1 MYKRQALR
9 SEKGIEVIYD
19 SVSDF
24 VKLNEGVDLE
34 RLADKYKDVD
44 LIIYVGGISPMLE
57 GEEGD
62 AGGLEG
68 FVGGDRTTIALPAI
82 QTEVMKRLNLLGK
95 SLIFICMSGGA
106 MSFNWEV
113 DVYKRQDE
121 TNGTEA
127 LGTTDSRWN
136 DVGGIVLSN
145 V

>member
-1 MYKRQALR
+1 MEALR

-82 QTEVMKRLNLLGK
+82 QTEV
-95 SLIFICMSGGA
+95 
-106 MSFNWEV
+106 
-113 DVYKRQDE
+113 D
-121 TNGTEA
+121 
-127 LGTTDSRWN
+127 
-136 DVGGIVLSN
+136 
-145 V
+145 